1 MKKIRFSGVMPPVT
15 TPFAEDGALL
25 YDSLER
31 NLQKYRQT
39 RLAGFVL
46 LGSNGE
52 SPHLSEAEK
61 LDILRLAES
70 IVPADRYLIAGIGFA
85 AERQALAFLEKI
97 HAFRLHAV
105 LVSVPSYYKNRMNH
119 QALFHYFSTLADRS
133 PFPVLLYN
141 VPQYSG
147 VELLPELIRDLAAH
161 PNIAGMKE
169 SSGNLVYL
177 QRVLELTRD
186 RDFQVM
192 LGSAQVLG
200 PALALGIRAAIVA
213 IACAVPELPIGLVAD
228 FLQGKE
234 IAEKQRQVFEI
245 SMALTAQLGVP
256 GLKYAMDSMGYE
268 GKFCRLPLLPLTS
281 QEQAHLDTVLHSF
294 LDTLPAR

>member
-1 MKKIRFSGVMPPVT
+1 MQKIRFSGVMPPLT

-52 SPHLSEAEK
+52 SAHLLEAEK

-70 IVPADRYLIAGIGFA
+70 IVPADRYLIGGVGFA
-85 AERQALAFLEKI
+85 AQRQA
-97 HAFRLHAV
+97 
-105 LVSVPSYYKNRMNH
+105 
-119 QALFHYFSTLADRS
+119 LADRS

-213 IACAVPELPIGLVAD
+213 IACAVPELLMGLVAD

-245 SMALTAQLGVP
+245 SMALTAHLGVP
-256 GLKYAMDSMGYE
+256 GLKYAMDGMGYE

-281 QEQAHLDTVLHSF
+281 QEQAHLDTVLRSF
-294 LDTLPAR
+294 LETLPAR